1 MANPLSNLAN
11 LQNMVPAD
19 ALKRQLSQI
28 PAYRENR
35 ERAAVVLGQGLDAYE
50 LYARA
55 RPWVFGASVAGAI
68 TCGYMLWRRRKL
80 GVEAKV
86 LYGGGFAVC
95 LASAWLTRPV
105 AAPPAAAAAAT
116 PEDRAGAGVVA
127 AIDAKRAEYARKD
140 PSWADKVMTRVAALP
155 GVREQVAAAPALRA
169 VLG

>member
-1 MANPLSNLAN
+1 MANPLSNLAS

-19 ALKRQLSQI
+19 ALKKQLSQI
-28 PAYRENR
+28 PAYRSNR

-50 LYARA
+50 AYTRL

-68 TCGYMLWRRRKL
+68 TCAYMLWWRRRH

-95 LASAWLTRPV
+95 AVAAWLTRPP
-105 AAPPAAAAAAT
+105 AAAPAAAAAST

-127 AIDAKRAEYARKD
+127 AIDARRAENAKKD
-140 PSWADKVMTRVAALP
+140 PQWADKVMARVAALP
-155 GVREQVAAAPALRA
+155 GVREEVAAAPVLRA